1 MEPLPLPQHQY
12 QSNNNIPNKDVI
24 IEHNLKIMPS
34 YSKEKQDKNVPMQE
48 IIFKVKKNSNK
59 DVNSD
64 YKDNTKESEI
74 QIASNSG
81 NVFNC
86 KKIQN
91 TKEKHNSKV
100 PVINN
105 LKNFFIGKKNE
116 DKDNKIQEDDKEVKI
131 SKLNAANIVNLAD
144 KRKKD
149 KISEIIKEINEEN
162 IPIRENKLVIKSFMS
177 NVPTDTSLITK
188 PVIIKY

>member
-105 LKNFFIGKKNE
+105 LKNLENVKMVL
-116 DKDNKIQEDDKEVKI
+116 KINYIMQQLNYHLMIK
-131 SKLNAANIVNLAD
+131 KLNI
-144 KRKKD
+144 
-149 KISEIIKEINEEN
+149 
-162 IPIRENKLVIKSFMS
+162 
-177 NVPTDTSLITK
+177 
-188 PVIIKY
+188 

>member
-1 MEPLPLPQHQY
+1 MYL
-12 QSNNNIPNKDVI
+12 I
-24 IEHNLKIMPS
+24 
-34 YSKEKQDKNVPMQE
+34 
-48 IIFKVKKNSNK
+48 VKK
-59 DVNSD
+59 
-64 YKDNTKESEI
+64 
-74 QIASNSG
+74 
-81 NVFNC
+81 F
-86 KKIQN
+86 KIQ
-91 TKEKHNSKV
+91 KHNSKV
-100 PVINN
+100 TVINN